1 MRASTPRC
9 SHRPLPTGFIPP
21 ALPMRAKEG
30 PRGSDWLH
38 EIKHDGIRVIARK
51 IDKRIK
57 LYSRPGTTT

>member
-1 MRASTPRC
+1 
-9 SHRPLPTGFIPP
+9 
-21 ALPMRAKEG
+21 MRAKEG